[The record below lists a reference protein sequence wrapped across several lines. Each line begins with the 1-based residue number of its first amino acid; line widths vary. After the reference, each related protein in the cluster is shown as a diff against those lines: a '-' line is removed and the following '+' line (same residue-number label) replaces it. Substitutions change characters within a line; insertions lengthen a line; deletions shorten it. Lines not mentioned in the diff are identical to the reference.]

1 MATQPSLQKIAENVS
16 YLQQDMAKV
25 GMLVDR
31 LDTTIDKL
39 ADISNNVSNLLAV
52 HETKLS
58 AQEII
63 SKQTVD
69 LVEKR
74 RVETD
79 DKLQTVHARISSGE
93 KELADKIDTQYDE
106 IMLELKDMR
115 RESTEQHNK
124 LSGRITTMEK
134 WMWAVV
140 GGSGVVGALITIA
153 IRFIPA

>member
-1 MATQPSLQKIAENVS
+1 MAVQPNLQKIAENVS

-58 AQEII
+58 TQEII

-74 RVETD
+74 RIETD
-79 DKLQTVHARISSGE
+79 DKLQTIHARISSGE
-93 KELADKIDTQYDE
+93 KDLADKIDVQYDE

-140 GGSGVVGALITIA
+140 GGSGVVGALFAIA
-153 IRFIPA
+153 VRFIPV

>member
-1 MATQPSLQKIAENVS
+1 MAGQPSLQKIAENVS

-25 GMLVDR
+25 GILVDR

-63 SKQTVD
+63 SKQTSD

-79 DKLQTVHARISSGE
+79 EKLQTIHARISSGE

-106 IMLELKDMR
+106 IMSELKEMR

-134 WMWAVV
+134 WMWAVIGGSAVV
-140 GGSGVVGALITIA
+140 GGLITIA
-153 IRFIPA
+153 IKFIPV

>member
-1 MATQPSLQKIAENVS
+1 MATQPNLQKIAENVS

-25 GMLVDR
+25 GLLVDR

-79 DKLQTVHARISSGE
+79 DKLQTIHARISSGE

-106 IMLELKDMR
+106 IMFELKDMR

>member
-1 MATQPSLQKIAENVS
+1 MAAQPSLQKIAENVS

-25 GMLVDR
+25 GLLVDR

-79 DKLQTVHARISSGE
+79 DKLQTIHARISSGE

>member
-1 MATQPSLQKIAENVS
+1 MAAQPSLQKIAENVS

-25 GMLVDR
+25 GLLVDR

>member
-1 MATQPSLQKIAENVS
+1 MATQPNLQKLADNVS

-79 DKLQTVHARISSGE
+79 DKLQIVHARISSGE

-106 IMLELKDMR
+106 IMTELKEMR

-134 WMWAVV
+134 WMWTVIGGSAVV
-140 GGSGVVGALITIA
+140 GGLITIA
-153 IRFIPA
+153 IKFIPV

>member
-1 MATQPSLQKIAENVS
+1 MAAQPNLQKIAENVS

-25 GMLVDR
+25 GLLVDR

-140 GGSGVVGALITIA
+140 GGAGVIGALITIA

>member
-1 MATQPSLQKIAENVS
+1 
-16 YLQQDMAKV
+16 MAKV
-25 GMLVDR
+25 GLLVDR

-63 SKQTVD
+63 SKQTSD

-79 DKLQTVHARISSGE
+79 EKLQTIHARISSGE

-106 IMLELKDMR
+106 IMSELKEMR

-134 WMWAVV
+134 WMWTVIGGSAVV
-140 GGSGVVGALITIA
+140 GGLITIA
-153 IRFIPA
+153 IKFIPV

>member
-1 MATQPSLQKIAENVS
+1 
-16 YLQQDMAKV
+16 
-25 GMLVDR
+25 

-140 GGSGVVGALITIA
+140 GGAGVVGALITIA
-153 IRFIPA
+153 IKYIPV

>member
-1 MATQPSLQKIAENVS
+1 MAAQPNLQKLADNVS

-25 GMLVDR
+25 GLLVDR

-79 DKLQTVHARISSGE
+79 DKLQTIHARISSGE

-106 IMLELKDMR
+106 IMFELKEMR

-134 WMWAVV
+134 WMWAVI

-153 IRFIPA
+153 IKYIPV

>member
-1 MATQPSLQKIAENVS
+1 MEAQPSLQKIAENVS

-25 GMLVDR
+25 GTLVDR

-39 ADISNNVSNLLAV
+39 ADISSNVSNLLAV
-52 HETKLS
+52 HETKLT

-79 DKLQTVHARISSGE
+79 EKLQLIHNRISAGE
-93 KELADKIDTQYDE
+93 KELSEKIDLQYDE
-106 IMLELKDMR
+106 IMHELKEMR
-115 RESTEQHNK
+115 NESTAQHNK
-124 LSGRITTMEK
+124 LSARITTMEK
-134 WMWAVV
+134 WMWAVIGGSAVV
-140 GGSGVVGALITIA
+140 GGLITIA
-153 IRFIPA
+153 IKFIPG

>member
-1 MATQPSLQKIAENVS
+1 MAAQPSLQKIAENVS

-25 GMLVDR
+25 GLLVDR

-79 DKLQTVHARISSGE
+79 DKLQTIHSRISSGE
-93 KELADKIDTQYDE
+93 KELADKIDPQYDE

-140 GGSGVVGALITIA
+140 GGAGVIGSLITIA
-153 IRFIPA
+153 IRFIPS

>member
-1 MATQPSLQKIAENVS
+1 MAAQPSLQKIAENVS

-25 GMLVDR
+25 GLLVDR

-140 GGSGVVGALITIA
+140 GGAGVVGALITIA
-153 IRFIPA
+153 IKYIPV

>member
-1 MATQPSLQKIAENVS
+1 MAVQPNLQKLADNVS

-106 IMLELKDMR
+106 IMTELKEMR

-134 WMWAVV
+134 WMWTVIGGSAVV
-140 GGSGVVGALITIA
+140 GGLITIA
-153 IRFIPA
+153 IKFIPV